1 MTQETVQ
8 ISQTSVTTDT
18 DELGI
23 DKVPSHHIDLYNR
36 SIEFLDQGQ
45 HMQMYSPRVSL
56 TLVISLHWNTLLT
69 LIMLDQLNIE

>member
-45 HMQMYSPRVSL
+45 QYA
-56 TLVISLHWNTLLT
+56 
-69 LIMLDQLNIE
+69 LIDMLCSYADVFA